1 LDFLL
6 EFYFAPCS
14 WLDELPAA
22 SKAKW
27 PLKRCKKV
35 VSRGNIVRDSNANTA
50 IPNADAVR
58 ATIALICAAV
68 YEFS

>member
-1 LDFLL
+1 M
-6 EFYFAPCS
+6 
-14 WLDELPAA
+14 AA
-22 SKAKW
+22 KT
-27 PLKRCKKV
+27 LQKV
-35 VSRGNIVRDSNANTA
+35 VSRGNIVRDSNANMA